1 MSISIVLPSNPDR
14 LRGVTD
20 IDKFLFVCNPSAS
33 TRRIVFFDE
42 SIVGYIVY
50 QGQELPS
57 HRSQVYLDVTI
68 LPADIVEN
76 QNPEKYLSLGSAAS
90 VNNNTNNGNGAVVN
104 DVDVNEE
111 NHGLNNFRIT
121 DLLLKEENLIF
132 DNVESQAN
140 GNHYSIWRFE
150 VPITYPRRRF
160 SNPILFLSCAIHDSG
175 TDNNLQLSTLSLHS
189 SDECLPDYL
198 PGRANNL
205 IAEMNNQI
213 SKSADS
219 DVVSDVDTYEL
230 SEKMLKTQ
238 PVNHR
243 RSASLQPESVNISSS
258 EIPVKDN
265 KDNSILE
272 NTTINTQSLHE
283 LKASIRIPVSVS
295 LVIRIKSTKPAGQ
308 SSEELSKLL
317 VEVLGN
323 TPEYYFNISSLSMD
337 FKYGD
342 IKEIKTDSLR
352 LPLRFK
358 SSDSINFTY
367 KLTNNEVL
375 DKELKNADSNNYM
388 FSRPVNIKLVVQ
400 IQKYIPKLDTYEN
413 LSGTITTSWSPYLDF
428 SIIAPPINSSLKT
441 TNTYSQQS
449 SASSQTQPV
458 VPVSGSL
465 QTSKLLNSTR
475 KSAMINSLYK
485 LKSPNPTTYSA
496 NNIMGTLGSNSSV
509 NSVSS
514 YSTAQKKLNKSMAAA
529 SASSV
534 TVNLTTNNNSTLT
547 GLKLNFKGK
556 LNIKLNL
563 SLLVQNPINFNPI
576 YNSGTTSN
584 NVSSSNLLNS
594 EAVTGQSNASN
605 DIIVYNKFQLYS
617 LYNSLKMNTN
627 GVIILNNDIRIG
639 PLDSNTVFE
648 TDIKLIGISKGIF
661 NLDGIKIF
669 DINSGDGL
677 DFGKL
682 VEVFV
687 I

>member
-76 QNPEKYLSLGSAAS
+76 QNPEKYLSLGSAA
-90 VNNNTNNGNGAVVN
+90 
-104 DVDVNEE
+104 
-111 NHGLNNFRIT
+111 IT

-150 VPITYPRRRF
+150 VPIIYPRRRF

-213 SKSADS
+213 SKSAD
-219 DVVSDVDTYEL
+219 
-230 SEKMLKTQ
+230 
-238 PVNHR
+238 N
-243 RSASLQPESVNISSS
+243 
-258 EIPVKDN
+258 
-265 KDNSILE
+265 NSILE

-295 LVIRIKSTKPAGQ
+295 LVIRIKSTKPAGRNNLLLATLNIE

-367 KLTNNEVL
+367 KLTNNE
-375 DKELKNADSNNYM
+375 NADSNNYM

-458 VPVSGSL
+458 VP
-465 QTSKLLNSTR
+465 TSKLLNSTR

-509 NSVSS
+509 N
-514 YSTAQKKLNKSMAAA
+514 T

-556 LNIKLNL
+556 LNIKLGEVNNWKIQAINNSPSRLNL

>member
-1 MSISIVLPSNPDR
+1 M
-14 LRGVTD
+14 
-20 IDKFLFVCNPSAS
+20 
-33 TRRIVFFDE
+33 
-42 SIVGYIVY
+42 
-50 QGQELPS
+50 
-57 HRSQVYLDVTI
+57 YLDVTI

-150 VPITYPRRRF
+150 VPIIYPRRRF
-160 SNPILFLSCAIHDSG
+160 SNPILFLLCAIHDSG

-219 DVVSDVDTYEL
+219 EVVDVDTYEL

-243 RSASLQPESVNISSS
+243 RSASLQPESDNISSS

-272 NTTINTQSLHE
+272 NTTINTQLLHE

-295 LVIRIKSTKPAGQ
+295 LVIRIKSTKPAGRNNLLLATLNIE

-358 SSDSINFTY
+358 SLDSINFTY

-449 SASSQTQPV
+449 LASSQTQPV
-458 VPVSGSL
+458 VPVLGSL

-514 YSTAQKKLNKSMAAA
+514 YLTAQKKLNKSMAAA

-556 LNIKLNL
+556 LNIKLGEVNNWKIQAINNSPSRLNL

>member
-1 MSISIVLPSNPDR
+1 
-14 LRGVTD
+14 
-20 IDKFLFVCNPSAS
+20 
-33 TRRIVFFDE
+33 
-42 SIVGYIVY
+42 
-50 QGQELPS
+50 
-57 HRSQVYLDVTI
+57 
-68 LPADIVEN
+68 
-76 QNPEKYLSLGSAAS
+76 
-90 VNNNTNNGNGAVVN
+90 
-104 DVDVNEE
+104 
-111 NHGLNNFRIT
+111 
-121 DLLLKEENLIF
+121 
-132 DNVESQAN
+132 
-140 GNHYSIWRFE
+140 
-150 VPITYPRRRF
+150 
-160 SNPILFLSCAIHDSG
+160 
-175 TDNNLQLSTLSLHS
+175 
-189 SDECLPDYL
+189 
-198 PGRANNL
+198 
-205 IAEMNNQI
+205 
-213 SKSADS
+213 
-219 DVVSDVDTYEL
+219 
-230 SEKMLKTQ
+230 
-238 PVNHR
+238 
-243 RSASLQPESVNISSS
+243 
-258 EIPVKDN
+258 
-265 KDNSILE
+265 
-272 NTTINTQSLHE
+272 
-283 LKASIRIPVSVS
+283 
-295 LVIRIKSTKPAGQ
+295 
-308 SSEELSKLL
+308 
-317 VEVLGN
+317 
-323 TPEYYFNISSLSMD
+323 MD

-358 SSDSINFTY
+358 SLDSINFTY

-449 SASSQTQPV
+449 LASSQTQPV
-458 VPVSGSL
+458 VPVLGSL

-514 YSTAQKKLNKSMAAA
+514 YLTAQKKLNKSMAAA

-556 LNIKLNL
+556 LNIKLGEVNNWKIQAINNSPSRLNL

>member
-1 MSISIVLPSNPDR
+1 M
-14 LRGVTD
+14 
-20 IDKFLFVCNPSAS
+20 
-33 TRRIVFFDE
+33 
-42 SIVGYIVY
+42 VGYIVY
-50 QGQELPS
+50 Q
-57 HRSQVYLDVTI
+57 
-68 LPADIVEN
+68 
-76 QNPEKYLSLGSAAS
+76 GSAAS

-121 DLLLKEENLIF
+121 DLLFEEENLIF

-295 LVIRIKSTKPAGQ
+295 LVIRIKSTKPAGRNNLLLATLNIE

-556 LNIKLNL
+556 LNIKLGEVINWKIQAINNSPNRLNL